1 MTYPLQD
8 INDAIVGSYFMEG
21 YIGDLFRES
30 VRYNLHSVQKQYGSD
45 ISFIFTGHSLGGAL
59 AVLAAFDAV
68 SENWI
73 GRSLNCNYFIMLII
87 HIVLILENGLV
98 INPKVYT
105 FG

>member
-1 MTYPLQD
+1 MSYPLQD
-8 INDAIVGSYFMEG
+8 IRDAIVGSYFMKG

-30 VRYNLHSVQKQYGSD
+30 VRYNLDSVQKQYGSD

-73 GRSLNCNYFIMLII
+73 ERSLNCKFI
-87 HIVLILENGLV
+87 ILSFNF
-98 INPKVYT
+98 Y
-105 FG
+105 